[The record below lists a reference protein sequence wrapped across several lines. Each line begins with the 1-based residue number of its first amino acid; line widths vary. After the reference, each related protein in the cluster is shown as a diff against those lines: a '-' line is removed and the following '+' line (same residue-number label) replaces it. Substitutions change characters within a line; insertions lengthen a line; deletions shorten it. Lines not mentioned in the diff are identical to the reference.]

1 MTVSCGSPSA
11 TVDVVAPRAAVKP
24 HEITAHGDVRVDDY
38 YWLRER
44 ENPEVIAYLEA
55 ENEYT
60 EAVMASTASLRDEL
74 YQEMRG
80 RIDEDD
86 TSVPYLF
93 NGYTYWTRYTEGSEY
108 PVHLR
113 RRAVDGAEE
122 EVLLDV
128 NVVAEGHP
136 FTSVRSRQVSPDNR
150 WMAWAVD
157 HQGRRKYDLRFRN
170 LETGEDLDEVLE
182 EVTGNVAWAADS
194 RTIFFAKQD
203 PDTLRSAEIYRYVV
217 GSGQEPE
224 LVFFEE
230 DTEFSVFVSPSKSR
244 EYLFIISSQ
253 TMRTEYR
260 VLRAD
265 DPKGTFE
272 VFLPRRDDHEYFLD
286 HYGDR
291 FFVRSNRDGKNYGL
305 FSTPTRDWSES
316 GWATVVETRDDVLFD
331 DFEILRNFL
340 VLVERTEGRIDI
352 RVQPWS
358 GGDEF
363 LVEFD
368 EPAYDVYL
376 TANFEF
382 DTDDLRYVYSSPKT
396 PATTYDLNLVSKER
410 TQLKQVQVLGG
421 FDPDDYVVERLQATA
436 RDGVAVPVSLVYRK
450 GLEKDG
456 SHPALLYA
464 YGSYGSSTDAGFRSV
479 ELSLID
485 RGFVYAI
492 AHIRGGQEKGY
503 GWYED
508 GKLLRK
514 KNTFTDFIDVGQ
526 FLVDHGYTQADRL
539 YGRGG
544 SAGGLLMGAVYN
556 MRPDLFRGL
565 LAGVPFVDVVTTM
578 LDASIPLTT
587 FEYDEWGDPN
597 EKESYDYM
605 LSYSPYDQVTEKD
618 HTNLF
623 VTTGLHDSQVQYWE
637 PAKWV
642 AKLRVMDQGDNRI
655 LLKTNMEAGHGGASG
670 RFQRLEE
677 RAWEYA
683 FVLDTLPDGVDASLP
698 ADR

>member
-1 MTVSCGSPSA
+1 MTVSCGSPSTIEEA
-11 TVDVVAPRAAVKP
+11 LAPRAAVKP
-24 HEITAHGDVRVDDY
+24 HELTVHGETRVDDY

-60 EAVMASTASLRDEL
+60 EEVMASTASLRDEL
-74 YQEMRG
+74 YEEMRA

-93 NGYTYWTRYTEGSEY
+93 NGYRYWTRYDEGSEY
-108 PVHLR
+108 PVHMR
-113 RRAVDGAEE
+113 RRDADDASD

-128 NVVAEGHP
+128 NVVAKGHS

-157 HQGRRKYDLRFRN
+157 HQGRRKYDLHFRD
-170 LETGEDLDEVLE
+170 LRSGEDLDEKLE
-182 EVTGNVAWAADS
+182 DVTGNVVWAADS

-203 PDTLRSAEIYRYVV
+203 PQTLRSASIYRYVV
-217 GSGQEPE
+217 GSGADPE
-224 LVFFEE
+224 LVYFED
-230 DTEFSVFVSPSKSR
+230 DTEFSVYVSPSKSR
-244 EYLFIISSQ
+244 EYVFLISSQ
-253 TMRTEYR
+253 TLRTEYR
-260 VLRAD
+260 ILRAD
-265 DPKGTFE
+265 DPTGEFG
-272 VFLPRRDDHEYFLD
+272 VFLPRRDDHEYYLD

-291 FFVRSNRDGKNYGL
+291 FFVRSNRDGKNFGL
-305 FSTPTRDWSES
+305 FSTPVDDWSEAS
-316 GWATVVETRDDVLFD
+316 WSPVVETRDDVLLD
-331 DFEILRNFL
+331 DFEILRDFL
-340 VLVERTEGRIDI
+340 VLTERTEGRIDL
-352 RVQPWS
+352 RVSPWS
-358 GGDEF
+358 GADDF

-376 TANFEF
+376 SANFEF
-382 DTDDLRYVYSSPKT
+382 DTDALRYVYSSPKT
-396 PATTYDLNLVSKER
+396 PDSTYDLDLRTGER
-410 TQLKQVQVLGG
+410 TLLKQEPVLGG

-436 RDGVAVPVSLVYRK
+436 RDGELVPVSLVYRK

-456 SHPALLYA
+456 SNPTLLYA

-492 AHIRGGQEKGY
+492 AHVRGGQEKGY

-514 KNTFTDFIDVGQ
+514 KNTFTDFVDVAE
-526 FLVDHGYTQADRL
+526 FLVEQGYTRADRL

-544 SAGGLLMGAVYN
+544 SAGGLLMGAVFN

-565 LAGVPFVDVVTTM
+565 LAVVPFVDVVTTM
-578 LDASIPLTT
+578 LDESIPLTT
-587 FEYDEWGDPN
+587 FEYDEWGNPN
-597 EKESYDYM
+597 EKEFYDYM
-605 LSYSPYDQVTEKD
+605 LSYSPYDQVVERD

-623 VTTGLHDSQVQYWE
+623 VATGLHDSQVQYWE

-655 LLKTNMEAGHGGASG
+655 LLRTNMEAGHGGASG

-698 ADR
+698 SS

>member
-1 MTVSCGSPSA
+1 MTVSCA
-11 TVDVVAPRAAVKP
+11 TRSTSEEPVAPRAAVKP
-24 HEITAHGDVRVDDY
+24 HELTAHGETRVDDY

-44 ENPEVIAYLEA
+44 EDPEVIAYLEA

-60 EAVMASTASLRDEL
+60 EAVMASTATLRDEL
-74 YQEMRG
+74 YEEMRG

-93 NGYTYWTRYTEGSEY
+93 NGYSYWTRFDEGSEY

-113 RRAVDGAEE
+113 RRDVEGAED

-128 NVVAEGHP
+128 NLVAEGHP

-157 HQGRRKYDLRFRN
+157 HQGRRKYDLQFRD
-170 LETGEDLDEVLE
+170 LETGEDLEEVLE
-182 EVTGNVAWAADS
+182 DVTGNLAWAADS
-194 RTIFFAKQD
+194 RTIFFTKQD
-203 PDTLRSAEIYRYVV
+203 PQTLRSAYVYRYVV

-224 LVFFEE
+224 LVYFE
-230 DTEFSVFVSPSKSR
+230 DDAEFSVYVSPSKSR

-253 TMRTEYR
+253 TLRTEFQ

-265 DPKGTFE
+265 DPNGSFE
-272 VFLPRRDDHEYFLD
+272 VFLPRRDDHEYYLD

-305 FSTPTRDWSES
+305 FSTPVSDWSEA
-316 GWATVVETRDDVLFD
+316 GWTTVVENRPDVLFD
-331 DFEILRNFL
+331 DFEILRNYL
-340 VLVERTEGRIDI
+340 VLVERTEGRIDV

-358 GGDEF
+358 GDAEF

-376 TANFEF
+376 TANLEF
-382 DTDDLRYVYSSPKT
+382 DTDELRYVYSSLKT
-396 PATTYDLNLVSKER
+396 PDTTYDLNLR
-410 TQLKQVQVLGG
+410 TKKRTMLKQEQVLGG
-421 FDPDDYVVERLQATA
+421 FDPDNYVVERLQAPA
-436 RDGVAVPVSLVYRK
+436 RDGVSVPVSLVYRK
-450 GLEKDG
+450 GLVRDG
-456 SHPALLYA
+456 SSPALLHA
-464 YGSYGSSTDAGFRSV
+464 YGSYGSSSDAGFRSV

-485 RGFVYAI
+485 RGFVFAI
-492 AHIRGGQEKGY
+492 AHVRGGQEKGY

-514 KNTFTDFIDVGQ
+514 KNTFTDYVDVAE
-526 FLVDHGYTQADRL
+526 FLVDQNYTRPDRL

-556 MRPDLFRGL
+556 MRPGLFRGL
-565 LAGVPFVDVVTTM
+565 LAAVPFVDVVTTM
-578 LDASIPLTT
+578 LDDSIPLTT
-587 FEYDEWGDPN
+587 FEYDEWGNPN
-597 EKESYDYM
+597 EKQDYDYM
-605 LSYSPYDQVTEKD
+605 LSYSPYDQVTRQD
-618 HTNLF
+618 YTNLF

-655 LLKTNMEAGHGGASG
+655 LLKTNLDAGHGGASG

-677 RAWEYA
+677 RAWEFA
-683 FVLDTLPDGVDASLP
+683 FILDTLPDGVDVSP
-698 ADR
+698 PST